1 MKIRFI
7 VLVCLI
13 VNLICLP
20 IGKAYSNDNVLNNTA
35 NWSKSLYNLQQN
47 KFFPK
52 NVNFSVMSSLRWNMP
67 LYEIQ
72 SQYNVKRVGTSFEG
86 TITYRM
92 ANLYGADMLIYLQND
107 LLYKVEIIYST
118 YEGLSYEENI
128 NLLSLEYGK
137 PKFNNEVEAI
147 WEGNNTTMVFNDNGG
162 AYKLTFFNNQLS
174 DTNFKYISNIKH
186 KLSTVSNVATGKQL
200 YTNLDLKYPLVY
212 MNNIEM
218 QNKINT
224 DIAKKVY
231 ELKMDYDKG
240 DFYSGWMR
248 YKIKYEDNQYL
259 SLVLTCYRYNLG
271 AAHGMYYGYGLL
283 YNKNTG
289 ERIPLKNFVSS
300 IKIED
305 LNSLAV
311 SVYNENMIF
320 LPKHSYIDSISEN
333 YYLGGNGIVY
343 LMYQPYKLSGFA
355 NGIVS
360 VELEP
365 KTIDYFNR
373 KNNS

>member
-1 MKIRFI
+1 MKVRFI
-7 VLVCLI
+7 VLICLI
-13 VNLICLP
+13 INLVYLP
-20 IGKAYSNDNVLNNTA
+20 MEKAYSSDNVLNNTL

-47 KFFPK
+47 NFFPK
-52 NVNFSVMSSLRWNMP
+52 YVNSFFMNSLRWNMS

-72 SQYNVKRVGTSFEG
+72 AQYNVKRIGTSFEG
-86 TITYRM
+86 TVVYCM
-92 ANLYGADMLIYLQND
+92 NNLYGADILIYLQND

-118 YEGLSYEENI
+118 YEGLSYEESI
-128 NLLSLEYGK
+128 NLLSSEYGK
-137 PKFNNEVEAI
+137 SKLNNGVEAI
-147 WEGNNTTMVFNDNGG
+147 WEGNNTTIVFNDNGD
-162 AYKLTFFNNQLS
+162 AYKLTFFDNQLS
-174 DTNFKYISNIKH
+174 GKNFKYISNIKH

-212 MNNIEM
+212 MDNIEV

-240 DFYSGWMR
+240 KFYSGWMR

-271 AAHGMYYGYGLL
+271 AGHGMYYGYGLV

-300 IKIED
+300 IKIGD

-320 LPKHSYIDSISEN
+320 LSKYSYIDSISEN

-355 NGIVS
+355 DGIIS

-365 KTIDYFNR
+365 ETIDYFNR
-373 KNNS
+373 KNKS